1 MTDPQKRN
9 PSSLT
14 GETRCFEGKRKYA
27 CVEWEG
33 RPVRGLP
40 SVKNNG
46 RYRTRRAPCGQH
58 RLRRRIR

>member
-14 GETRCFEGKRKYA
+14 GEARCFEGKRKYA

-33 RPVRGLP
+33 RPARGLP

-46 RYRTRRAPCGQH
+46 R
-58 RLRRRIR
+58 